1 MGDDINITA
10 IEFVNGEDML
20 MQIDLHN
27 VSTNEYWRTFITC
40 KEFFRMVQEG
50 SQWKDVYMTPAT
62 VGVAF
67 SDIWGAMEKCYGKEE
82 NEKA

>member
-1 MGDDINITA
+1 MDDEHIKRCAEEIYSRITKEERMGDDINITA

-40 KEFFRMVQEG
+40 KEFFRMVKEG
-50 SQWKDVYMTPAT
+50 S
-62 VGVAF
+62 
-67 SDIWGAMEKCYGKEE
+67 
-82 NEKA
+82 

>member
-1 MGDDINITA
+1 
-10 IEFVNGEDML
+10 
-20 MQIDLHN
+20 
-27 VSTNEYWRTFITC
+27 
-40 KEFFRMVQEG
+40 
-50 SQWKDVYMTPAT
+50 MTPAT